1 MKKISFILIIIML
14 FSCKDNIIADVSS
27 EQDISLEFEYTLT
40 SSVYQILANKSTLAR
55 RSTLKRRSSE
65 NVLASMTITNT
76 DTGIAQDP
84 IDWIVSLDL
93 DSFTVSSDF
102 IKILKPGNYS
112 FHLDLLYQGYKYLG
126 TSGAVSINQGNNAP
140 IAIVITPVLGDI
152 GLSYTVNSQSIL
164 EFNYDTSLIP
174 NVVSPKIGYTIDSDP
189 EIVIALNTV
198 IEPELGINQVYINI
212 PNGSHTIKLK
222 LYDDINL
229 VATSDAAQET
239 INFVNG
245 DNHTIDISPITTNI
259 KINTPIDGGDFLSTF
274 NIPYSVVNDIAGK
287 TDLKGKIQITG
298 SKTGNVE
305 GDLTFVDD
313 GTSYTSDITLNN
325 IYYETVDIYIEIE
338 DNDGSVFNITYN
350 NVSLNK
356 ESIDINQYIG
366 VPIKALSSDRLLSN
380 VLLKTV
386 DIYGVPVNG
395 VTVSIKNGSTIGITN
410 GLYNVDGSLEFISN
424 SGTLTF
430 VLNAG
435 SKTVERT
442 IILKPLE
449 VTNIIVDWNT
459 NSALDYIT
467 DYKVLKDFRDLNKAV
482 IDNKI
487 GGLKSIW
494 NKSLQNV
501 TLANMKSI
509 VAALDGGNN
518 VNGSGRITILRLKNI
533 KYNNTQKIEKLPSS
547 IGNMSKLKELTLVE
561 TDISEIPKEV
571 SFLQNLNRLEIQ
583 QSPVSCLYQEIWD
596 MTGVTISGV
605 STGNVCN

>member
-14 FSCKDNIIADVSS
+14 FSCKDDSIADISS
-27 EQDISLEFEYTLT
+27 EGDISLEFEYTLT
-40 SSVYQILANKSTLAR
+40 SSVYQILANKSPLAR
-55 RSTLKRRSSE
+55 RSSK
-65 NVLASMTITNT
+65 NALATMTITNT
-76 DTGIAQDP
+76 DAGIEETM
-84 IDWIVSLDL
+84 DWIIILDL

-102 IKILKPGNYS
+102 KKILKPGNYS
-112 FHLDLLYQGYKYLG
+112 FHLELKHLGYKYLG

-140 IAIVITPVLGDI
+140 IAITITPVLGNI
-152 GLSYTVNSQSIL
+152 GLSYTVNSQSVL
-164 EFNYDTSLIP
+164 EFNYDTSLITE
-174 NVVSPKIGYTIDSDP
+174 VGLPKIGYTIDSDP

-198 IEPELGINQVYINI
+198 IEPELGINQVYIYI
-212 PNGSHTIKLK
+212 NGSHTIKLK
-222 LYDDINL
+222 LYDGNKL
-229 VATSDAAQET
+229 VGRSDASQET
-239 INFVNG
+239 INFVG
-245 DNHTIDISPITTNI
+245 GSSHTIDINPITANI
-259 KINTPIDGGDFLSTF
+259 KINTPIEGGDFLSTF
-274 NIPYSVVNDIAGK
+274 NIPYSVVNDVTGK

-298 SKTGNVE
+298 SKTGSIE
-305 GDLTFVDD
+305 GDFTFEDD

>member
-14 FSCKDNIIADVSS
+14 FSCKDDSIADISS
-27 EQDISLEFEYTLT
+27 EGDISLEFEYTLT
-40 SSVYQILANKSTLAR
+40 SSVYQILANKSPLAR
-55 RSTLKRRSSE
+55 RSSK
-65 NVLASMTITNT
+65 NALATMTITNT
-76 DTGIAQDP
+76 DAGIEETM
-84 IDWIVSLDL
+84 DWIIILDL

-102 IKILKPGNYS
+102 KKILKPGNYS
-112 FHLDLLYQGYKYLG
+112 FHLELKHLGYKYLG

-140 IAIVITPVLGDI
+140 IAITITPVLGNI
-152 GLSYTVNSQSIL
+152 GLSYTVNSQSVL
-164 EFNYDTSLIP
+164 EFNYDTSLITE
-174 NVVSPKIGYTIDSDP
+174 VGLPKIGYTIDSDP

-338 DNDGSVFNITYN
+338 DDGGSVFNITYN
-350 NVSLNK
+350 NISLNK
-356 ESIDINQYIG
+356 ESIDIDQYIG
-366 VPIKALSSDRLLSN
+366 VAIKSLSSDKLLSN

-386 DIYGVPVNG
+386 DIYGDPVNG

-410 GLYNVDGSLEFISN
+410 GLYNVDGSLEFSSY
-424 SGTLTF
+424 SGTLTL

-442 IILKPLE
+442 VILKPLE

-459 NSALDYIT
+459 NSNLDFIT
-467 DYKVLKDFRDLNKAV
+467 DYKVIRDLRNLNENV
-482 IDNKI
+482 IDNEI
-487 GGLKSIW
+487 GNWNW
-494 NKSLQNV
+494 NKPLQNV
-501 TLANMKSI
+501 SKANLETLIKK
-509 VAALDGGNN
+509 LDNGNQ
-518 VNGSGRITILRLKNI
+518 VNGNGRITILRLKNI
-533 KYNNTQKIEKLPSS
+533 KYNNTQKIEELPLS
-547 IGNMSKLKELTLVE
+547 IGNLEKLTELTLVE
-561 TDISEIPKEV
+561 TNISEIPKEV
-571 SFLQNLNRLEIQ
+571 SFLQNLNNLNIQ

-596 MTGVTISGV
+596 MNGVTISGV
-605 STGNVCN
+605 SPGNVCN

>member
-338 DNDGSVFNITYN
+338 DDGGSVFNITYN
-350 NVSLNK
+350 NISLNK
-356 ESIDINQYIG
+356 ESIDIDQYIG
-366 VPIKALSSDRLLSN
+366 VAIKSLSSDKLLSN

-386 DIYGVPVNG
+386 DIYGDPVNG

-410 GLYNVDGSLEFISN
+410 GLYNVDGSLEFSSY
-424 SGTLTF
+424 SGTLTL

-442 IILKPLE
+442 VILKPLE

-459 NSALDYIT
+459 NSNLDFIT
-467 DYKVLKDFRDLNKAV
+467 DYKVIRDLRNLNENV
-482 IDNKI
+482 IDNEI
-487 GGLKSIW
+487 GNWNW
-494 NKSLQNV
+494 NKPLQNV
-501 TLANMKSI
+501 SKANLETLIKK
-509 VAALDGGNN
+509 LDNGNQ
-518 VNGSGRITILRLKNI
+518 VNGNGRITILRLKNI
-533 KYNNTQKIEKLPSS
+533 KYNNTQKIEELPLS
-547 IGNMSKLKELTLVE
+547 IGNLEKLTELTLVE
-561 TDISEIPKEV
+561 TNISEIPKEV
-571 SFLQNLNRLEIQ
+571 SFLQNLNNLNIQ

-596 MTGVTISGV
+596 MNGVTISGV
-605 STGNVCN
+605 SPGNVCN